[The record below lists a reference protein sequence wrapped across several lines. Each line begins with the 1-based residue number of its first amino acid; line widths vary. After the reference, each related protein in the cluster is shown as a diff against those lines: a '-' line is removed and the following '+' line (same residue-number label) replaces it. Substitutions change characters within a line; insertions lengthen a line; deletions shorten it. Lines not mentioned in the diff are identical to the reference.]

1 MKISIEVRSPLCRHI
16 HLYIYIYFIYRRE
29 KGNRTNARELKSPST
44 TLSLFSFFFGL
55 HIRRNALSL
64 KLMKKGQ
71 RFIRFLKISFSSLMQ
86 FFNIS
91 DKERLIMNPLDIQ
104 QQLADQRR
112 GRYVRVS
119 DVDRRLLIDTY
130 KKGEDFIALAK
141 KLNIK
146 RSTGEKEEKNTPG
159 CIMTHFVPC
168 VLSKE
173 GKIYF
178 D

>member
-1 MKISIEVRSPLCRHI
+1 
-16 HLYIYIYFIYRRE
+16 
-29 KGNRTNARELKSPST
+29 
-44 TLSLFSFFFGL
+44 
-55 HIRRNALSL
+55 
-64 KLMKKGQ
+64 
-71 RFIRFLKISFSSLMQ
+71 
-86 FFNIS
+86 
-91 DKERLIMNPLDIQ
+91 MNPLDIQ

-146 RSTGEKEEKNTPG
+146 RSTGEKEKRRNISIAY
-159 CIMTHFVPC
+159 IMTHIFFFPVY
-168 VLSKE
+168 
-173 GKIYF
+173 IY